1 MDTANTTTIT
11 GFSNQKIDI
20 IESICLKL
28 TKLIFKEE
36 MIFLIPKFTVSLRKE
51 KNSIYHLY
59 YPVKR

>member
-20 IESICLKL
+20 IESICSKL

-51 KNSIYHLY
+51 
-59 YPVKR
+59 

>member
-36 MIFLIPKFTVSLRKE
+36 IIFLIPKFTVSLIKE

>member
-28 TKLIFKEE
+28 TKLIFKE
-36 MIFLIPKFTVSLRKE
+36 MIFLTPKFTVSLRKE

-59 YPVKR
+59 YSVKR